1 MPNKRVA
8 GSQCL
13 IQKRMVMEIMLPPR
27 KNGTREKVIV
37 ADNSLVI
44 IGANGAG
51 KTRFTDWLM
60 SEIPVG
66 VYRISALNA
75 LYLKHEVDN
84 LPGSID
90 SLYEEAVSK
99 AAFLRDDIVSQ
110 FDRMMVI
117 MIYYEML
124 NLINHK
130 MAGSEDNTRHAVS
143 ESLLDKMIS
152 AWLEIFP
159 DNKVKRARGEVLFAR
174 KDNEEKTYSSFKLSD
189 GERAVLYYFG
199 SVLLAPENGIVFVDT
214 PGLFLHPSITGIIWD
229 KIEQLRPDCSF
240 IYTTHDIDF
249 LSSRHNAKVV
259 WVRKFYFESKR
270 WDYAVLPLDAEI
282 SDDMY
287 MTLVGAR
294 KPMLFIEGDAK
305 HSIDAKL
312 YPLVFRDYTVKS
324 LGGCD
329 KVIEATRTFNDL
341 NSLHHLLSRG
351 IVDRDRRSPQEVGYL
366 RGRNIY
372 VPEVAEIENIL
383 MLEEVIRTVASVHGK
398 NEHKVFDSVRKSII
412 GQFRTDLHKQAL
424 LHTRHRVKRLTE
436 CRIDGK
442 FPNITA
448 LETHLQNLVNEIR
461 PRQLYEKFCREF
473 KSYIYQ
479 GDYSSILRVYNQK
492 SMIPSSNVAGL
503 CGLSNKEA
511 YVQAI
516 INILRHNGDPAARIR
531 KAIIDC
537 FGINDERL
545 DAPKP
550 EISLIKND

>member
-1 MPNKRVA
+1 
-8 GSQCL
+8 
-13 IQKRMVMEIMLPPR
+13 MEIMLPPQ
-27 KNGTREKVIV
+27 KNGVNDILRSSGESVI
-37 ADNSLVI
+37 I

-51 KTRFTDWLM
+51 KTRFTDWLISEM
-60 SEIPVG
+60 SDRA
-66 VYRISALNA
+66 YRISALNA
-75 LYLKHEVDN
+75 LYIKHDVDK
-84 LPGSID
+84 LPHSID

-124 NLINHK
+124 NLLK
-130 MAGSEDNTRHAVS
+130 SKSVS
-143 ESLLDKMIS
+143 EKNHRHHEPSQSLLDKMIS
-152 AWLEIFP
+152 AWLEVFP
-159 DNKVKRARGEVLFAR
+159 DSKVKRARGEVLFAR
-174 KDNEEKTYSSFKLSD
+174 KGDDDKEAYSSYRLSD
-189 GERAVLYYFG
+189 GEKAVLYYFG
-199 SVLLAPENGIVFVDT
+199 AALLAPENGMVFVDS

-229 KIEQLRPDCSF
+229 KVEQLRPDCRF

-249 LSSRHNAKVV
+249 LSSRRNASVV
-259 WVRKFYFESKR
+259 WVRKFYFDLKR
-270 WDYAVLPLDAEI
+270 WDYVVLQPDAGINEE
-282 SDDMY
+282 MFK
-287 MTLVGAR
+287 TLVGAR

-351 IVDRDRRSPQEVGYL
+351 IVDRDRRSQQEVGYL
-366 RGRNIY
+366 RSRNIY

-383 MLEEVIRTVASVHGK
+383 MLEEVIRTVASAHGK
-398 NEHKVFDSVRKSII
+398 NEHSVFESVRKSII
-412 GQFRTDLHKQAL
+412 GQFRTDLRKQAL

-448 LETHLQNLVNEIR
+448 LENHLENLINEIR
-461 PRQLYEKFCREF
+461 PRHLYENFCREF
-473 KSYIYQ
+473 QRYVSS

-492 SMIPSSNVAGL
+492 SMLPSSNVAGL
-503 CGLSNKEA
+503 CGLANKDA

-516 INILRHNGDPAARIR
+516 IDILRSNGHGAERIR
-531 KAIIDC
+531 KAIINC
-537 FGINDERL
+537 FGLEDDSLE
-545 DAPKP
+545 APKP
-550 EISLIKND
+550 EISQIEND

>member
-1 MPNKRVA
+1 
-8 GSQCL
+8 
-13 IQKRMVMEIMLPPR
+13 MEILLPPH
-27 KNGTREKVIV
+27 KDGTRDRIPVVGK
-37 ADNSLVI
+37 SLVI

-60 SEIPVG
+60 SEISAKA
-66 VYRISALNA
+66 YRISALNA
-75 LYLKHEVDN
+75 LYIKHEVDK

-90 SLYEEAVSK
+90 NLYDEAVSK

-130 MAGSEDNTRHAVS
+130 VSGAGKNGGGNHAIA

-152 AWLEIFP
+152 AWLEVFP

-174 KDNEEKTYSSFKLSD
+174 KDDGENLYSSFKLSD
-189 GERAVLYYFG
+189 GEKAVLYYFG
-199 SVLLAPENGIVFVDT
+199 SALLAPENGVVFVDS

-229 KIEQLRPDCSF
+229 KVEQLRPDCTF

-249 LSSRHNAKVV
+249 LSSRRNAKVV
-259 WVRKFYFESKR
+259 WVRKFYFEIKR
-270 WDYAVLPLDAEI
+270 WDYAVLPPDAGI

-372 VPEVAEIENIL
+372 VPDVAEIENIL

-398 NEHKVFDSVRKSII
+398 NEHKVFDSVRRSII

-442 FPNITA
+442 FPNINA
-448 LETHLQNLVNEIR
+448 LEKHMQNLVNEIR
-461 PRQLYEKFCREF
+461 PRKLYENLCREF
-473 KSYIYQ
+473 QGYVAS

-492 SMIPSSNVAGL
+492 SMLPSSNVAGL
-503 CGLSNKEA
+503 CGLANKEA
-511 YVQAI
+511 YIQAI
-516 INILRHNGDPAARIR
+516 INILRHNGQPAARIR
-531 KAIIDC
+531 RAIIKC
-537 FGINDERL
+537 FGIDDERL
-545 DAPKP
+545 DAPIP
-550 EISLIKND
+550 EVSLIKND

>member
-1 MPNKRVA
+1 
-8 GSQCL
+8 
-13 IQKRMVMEIMLPPR
+13 MEIVLPPQR
-27 KNGTREKVIV
+27 NGQSDILPTSGENVI
-37 ADNSLVI
+37 I

-51 KTRFTDWLM
+51 KTRFTDRLISEM
-60 SEIPVG
+60 SDSA
-66 VYRISALNA
+66 YRISALNA
-75 LYLKHEVDN
+75 LYIKHEVDK
-84 LPGSID
+84 LPHSID
-90 SLYEEAVSK
+90 TLYEEAVSK

-124 NLINHK
+124 NLLK
-130 MAGSEDNTRHAVS
+130 SKSVS
-143 ESLLDKMIS
+143 EKNRRHHEPSQSLLDKMIS

-159 DNKVKRARGEVLFAR
+159 DNKVKRVRGEVLFAR
-174 KDNEEKTYSSFKLSD
+174 KDDDEKAYSSFRLSD
-189 GERAVLYYFG
+189 GEKAVLYYFG
-199 SVLLAPENGIVFVDT
+199 AALLAPENGVVFVDS

-229 KIEQLRPDCSF
+229 KVEQLRPDCQF
-240 IYTTHDIDF
+240 IYTTHDIEF
-249 LSSRHNAKVV
+249 LSSRKNASVV
-259 WVRKFYFESKR
+259 WVRKFYFDSKR
-270 WDYAVLPLDAEI
+270 WDYVVLSPEAGI
-282 SDDMY
+282 SDDMFK
-287 MTLVGAR
+287 TLVGAR

-351 IVDRDRRSPQEVGYL
+351 IVDRDRRSRQEVEYL

-383 MLEEVIRTVASVHGK
+383 MLEEVIRTVASAHGK
-398 NEHKVFDSVRKSII
+398 NEHRVFDSVRKSII
-412 GQFRTDLHKQAL
+412 GQFRADLHKQAL

-442 FPNITA
+442 FPNIAA
-448 LETHLQNLVNEIR
+448 LESHLENLVNEIR
-461 PRQLYEKFCREF
+461 PRQLYENLCREF
-473 KSYIYQ
+473 QRYVSQ

-492 SMIPSSNVAGL
+492 SMLPSSNVAGL
-503 CGLSNKEA
+503 CGLASKDA
-511 YVQAI
+511 YINAI
-516 INILRHNGDPAARIR
+516 IDILRGNGHGAERIR
-531 KAIIDC
+531 KAIINC
-537 FGINDERL
+537 FGLEDDRL

-550 EISLIKND
+550 EISQIKND

>member
-1 MPNKRVA
+1 
-8 GSQCL
+8 
-13 IQKRMVMEIMLPPR
+13 MELLLPPH
-27 KNGTREKVIV
+27 KDGTRDKVSTV
-37 ADNSLVI
+37 GKSVVI

-51 KTRFTDWLM
+51 KTRFTDWLI
-60 SEIPVG
+60 SEIPDG
-66 VYRISALNA
+66 AYRISALNA
-75 LYLKHEVDN
+75 LYIKHDVDS

-90 SLYEEAVSK
+90 NLYAEAISK

-130 MAGSEDNTRHAVS
+130 VARVNDGNSVLS
-143 ESLLDKMIS
+143 ESLLDRMIS

-174 KDNEEKTYSSFKLSD
+174 KDDSGSPYSSFKLSD

-199 SVLLAPENGIVFVDT
+199 AALLAPEHGVVFVDS

-229 KIEQLRPDCSF
+229 KVEQLRPDCTF
-240 IYTTHDIDF
+240 VYTTHDLDF
-249 LSSRHNAKVV
+249 LSSRRNAQVV
-259 WVRKFYFESKR
+259 WVRKFYFDSKS
-270 WDYAVLPLDAEI
+270 WDYVILPPDTRI
-282 SDDMY
+282 NDDMY
-287 MTLVGAR
+287 MTLAGAR
-294 KPMLFIEGDAK
+294 KPVLFIEGDAR

-341 NSLHHLLSRG
+341 NSLHHMLSRG

-366 RGRNIY
+366 RDRNIF

-383 MLEEVIRTVASVHGK
+383 MLEEVIRTVASVRGK
-398 NEHKVFDSVRKSII
+398 NEHRVFDSVRKSII
-412 GQFRTDLHKQAL
+412 NQFKADLHKQAL

-448 LETHLQNLVNEIR
+448 LENHMLNLVNEIK
-461 PRQLYEKFCREF
+461 PRKLYENLCREF
-473 KSYIYQ
+473 QGYVST

-492 SMIPSSNVAGL
+492 SMLPSSNVAGL

-511 YVQAI
+511 YIQTI
-516 INILRHNGDPAARIR
+516 INILRHNGQPAMRIR
-531 KAIIDC
+531 KAIIEC
-537 FGINDERL
+537 FGIDDERL
-545 DAPKP
+545 EAPKP
-550 EISLIKND
+550 EINLLKND

>member
-1 MPNKRVA
+1 VSVVGK
-8 GSQCL
+8 
-13 IQKRMVMEIMLPPR
+13 
-27 KNGTREKVIV
+27 
-37 ADNSLVI
+37 SLVI

-51 KTRFTDWLM
+51 KTRFTDWLI
-60 SEIPVG
+60 SEISG
-66 VYRISALNA
+66 VAYRISALNA
-75 LYLKHEVDN
+75 LYIKHEVDK

-124 NLINHK
+124 NLVNHK
-130 MAGSEDNTRHAVS
+130 VS
-143 ESLLDKMIS
+143 CPKNDGGYRTITDSLLDKMIS
-152 AWLEIFP
+152 AWLEVFP

-174 KDNEEKTYSSFKLSD
+174 KDDDNNMYSSFKLSD
-189 GERAVLYYFG
+189 GEKAVLYYFG
-199 SVLLAPENGIVFVDT
+199 SALLAPENSVVFVDS
-214 PGLFLHPSITGIIWD
+214 PGLFLHSSITGIIWD
-229 KIEQLRPDCSF
+229 KVEQLRPDCTF

-249 LSSRHNAKVV
+249 LSSRRNAKVV

-270 WDYAVLPLDAEI
+270 WDYVVLFPDAGI

-351 IVDRDRRSPQEVGYL
+351 IVDRDRRSTQEVAYL

-372 VPEVAEIENIL
+372 VPDVAEIENIL
-383 MLEEVIRTVASVHGK
+383 MLEEVIRTVAYVHGK
-398 NEHKVFDSVRKSII
+398 NEHKVFDSVRRFII

-442 FPNITA
+442 FPNIAA
-448 LETHLQNLVNEIR
+448 LEKHMQNLVNEIR
-461 PRQLYEKFCREF
+461 PRKLYENFCREF
-473 KSYIYQ
+473 RGYVEA

-492 SMIPSSNVAGL
+492 SMLPSSNVAGL

-511 YVQAI
+511 YIQAI
-516 INILRHNGDPAARIR
+516 INILRLNGQPAARIR
-531 KAIIDC
+531 KAIIKC
-537 FGINDERL
+537 FGIDDERL
-545 DAPKP
+545 DAPIP
-550 EISLIKND
+550 EVTLIKND